1 VTSNERAEECV
12 PEFQPNGGEE
22 VVWVVFCS
30 PSAETIHQELGAHY
44 TLKNTQK
51 ENENSVSKIL
61 CAVSQGIVI
70 NALRFLP
77 RRATLSKTAAK
88 NLNFRVGFCFFC

>member
-1 VTSNERAEECV
+1 M
-12 PEFQPNGGEE
+12 PEFQPNRGEE
-22 VVWVVFCS
+22 VVCVFFCS

-61 CAVSQGIVI
+61 CADSQRIVI
-70 NALRFLP
+70 KALRFALVKT
-77 RRATLSKTAAK
+77 TLSKTAGK
-88 NLNFRVGFCFFC
+88 YLNIRIGFCIFC